1 MSKKDH
7 YLKKELYDLIQK
19 NVSVFEFLQQG
30 SLDGIWYWDIE
41 AQENEWMSPRFW
53 EVLGYNPAEKE
64 HLAKEWQ
71 DLINPDDLKTAL
83 YNFAKHCEDP
93 NHPYDQVVR
102 YRHRDGHTVW
112 VRCRGIAIRNETGKP
127 IRMLGAHTDL
137 TPQKIAEEK
146 LRQKTIELEETNKKL
161 QDALANIKVLRGF
174 IPICSKCKK
183 VRDDEGYWNRIE
195 SYIKNHSEAQFTHG
209 LCPDCAKEFVNSANE
224 LLEND
229 KSHDE

>member
-7 YLKKELYDLIQK
+7 YLKKELYDLIKK

-53 EVLGYNPAEKE
+53 EVLGYDPSEKK
-64 HLAKEWQ
+64 HLSKEWQ

-83 YNFAKHCEDP
+83 YNFAKHCEDS

-102 YRHRDGHTVW
+102 YRHKDGHTVW
-112 VRCRGIAIRNETGKP
+112 VRCRGIAIRDETGKP

-174 IPICSKCKK
+174 IPICSNCKK

-195 SYIKNHSEAQFTHG
+195 SYIKKHSEAQFTHG
-209 LCPDCAKEFVNSANE
+209 LCPDCAKEFEKSADELAENSKEAE
-224 LLEND
+224 
-229 KSHDE
+229 